1 MASTLEEVAQLAGV
15 SRSTVSRVINDSPHV
30 SDGTREKVWNAVRTS
45 GYQPHAAARSLVTN
59 RTGIIGLLIPE
70 AVKTL
75 FSDPF
80 FLLLIQGIADAC
92 NHHQYHLMLSVF
104 SGQEGEEDPYRRVVG
119 SGYLDGVVIA
129 STTLDDPLI
138 PRLLQDRIPF
148 VSVGRYPDEQASYVD
163 VDNIGG
169 ARKAV
174 EHLVESG
181 HRRIATITGPQ
192 RMIAGLDRL
201 TGYREALSSHG
212 LPADDGLVAEGD
224 FTEDGGRTAMQR
236 LLPHDPDGVF
246 VASDTMA
253 LGALKALREADVQV
267 PDDVALVGF
276 DDMPYAA
283 TAAPPLTTLRQPIQR
298 IGSLACE
305 TLLDIVENGLE
316 PVRRTVVPAQLVV
329 RASCGAKQVG

>member
-1 MASTLEEVAQLAGV
+1 MASTLEEVAELAGV

-30 SDGTREKVWNAVRTS
+30 REATREKVWKAVNAS

-59 RTGIIGLLIPE
+59 RTGIVGLLIPE
-70 AVKTL
+70 AVTTL

-80 FLLLIQGIADAC
+80 FLMLIQGIAGAC
-92 NHHQYHLMLSVF
+92 NHHHYHLMLSVF
-104 SGQEGEEDPYRRVVG
+104 TDREDGEDPYRQVLG

-138 PRLLQDRIPF
+138 PRLLQDEIPF
-148 VSVGRYPDEQASYVD
+148 VSVGRYPDDQASYVD

-181 HRRIATITGPQ
+181 HQRIATITGPQ
-192 RMIAGLDRL
+192 RMIAGWDRL
-201 TGYREALSSHG
+201 AGYREALVSHD
-212 LPADDGLVAEGD
+212 LPVDDSLVAEGD
-224 FTEDGGRTAMQR
+224 FTEEGGRAAMQH
-236 LLPHDPDGVF
+236 LLPRNPDGVF

-267 PDDVALVGF
+267 PQDIAIVGF

-283 TAAPPLTTLRQPIQR
+283 TAAPPLTTLRQPVRR
-298 IGSLACE
+298 IGSLALE
-305 TLLDIVENGLE
+305 TLLDIVENGLD
-316 PVRRTVVPAQLVV
+316 PVRRTVVPAELVV
-329 RASCGAKQVG
+329 RASCGARPTD

>member
-1 MASTLEEVAQLAGV
+1 
-15 SRSTVSRVINDSPHV
+15 
-30 SDGTREKVWNAVRTS
+30 
-45 GYQPHAAARSLVTN
+45 
-59 RTGIIGLLIPE
+59 
-70 AVKTL
+70 
-75 FSDPF
+75 
-80 FLLLIQGIADAC
+80 
-92 NHHQYHLMLSVF
+92 
-104 SGQEGEEDPYRRVVG
+104 
-119 SGYLDGVVIA
+119 
-129 STTLDDPLI
+129 
-138 PRLLQDRIPF
+138 
-148 VSVGRYPDEQASYVD
+148 VGRYPDEQASYVD

-224 FTEDGGRTAMQR
+224 FTEDGGRTAMRR
-236 LLPHDPDGVF
+236 LLAHSPDGVF

-253 LGALKALREADVQV
+253 LGALKALREADVEV

-298 IGSLACE
+298 IGSMACE

-316 PVRRTVVPAQLVV
+316 PVRRTVVPAELVG
-329 RASCGAKQVG
+329 RASCGAKQTG